1 MKAALCIAVF
11 MGSAFPVLAQD
22 DETTRLLEDV
32 VTLNTRCRG
41 GSGDDMETWMACGA
55 RDYVSYLLSERGYC
69 YGKEDQAGFEMEWHA
84 CTSNSV
90 RSSKPDI
97 ANP

>member
-1 MKAALCIAVF
+1 MCLGAASPAV
-11 MGSAFPVLAQD
+11 AQD

-32 VTLNTRCRG
+32 IALDTSCRG
-41 GSGDDMETWMACGA
+41 GSGNSNETWKACGA

-69 YGKEDQAGFEMEWHA
+69 LGKEDQAGFEMEWHA
-84 CTSNSV
+84 CTGNSFI
-90 RSSKPDI
+90 SSKPDF

>member
-1 MKAALCIAVF
+1 
-11 MGSAFPVLAQD
+11 
-22 DETTRLLEDV
+22 
-32 VTLNTRCRG
+32 
-41 GSGDDMETWMACGA
+41 METWMACGA

>member
-1 MKAALCIAVF
+1 MKAALIIALCL
-11 MGSAFPVLAQD
+11 GAASPASAED
-22 DETTRLLEDV
+22 DETGRLLEDV
-32 VTLNTRCRG
+32 QSLNSRCRG

-84 CTSNSV
+84 CTSNSL
-90 RSSKPDI
+90 RSTKPDFS
-97 ANP
+97 AP